1 MSKSRW
7 TSVEQGLPK
16 GRCFCLVAMHIGEN
30 EKQRYVRMAHFDPAR
45 AAGGG
50 HLFSGDE
57 IDFDLHTITHWMPLP
72 EPPKVN

>member
-1 MSKSRW
+1 
-7 TSVEQGLPK
+7 
-16 GRCFCLVAMHIGEN
+16 MHIGEN

-57 IDFDLHTITHWMPLP
+57 IDFDVHTITHWMPLP
-72 EPPKVN
+72 EPPKVMP